1 MDIFA
6 IVAGLATG
14 MVLGLFGSGGSIIA
28 LPALMYLLHVEPKSA
43 IAMSLGVVGVTATL
57 SAVDHWRR
65 GNVDVRVALVF
76 GVFGVAGTFAGARL
90 GLLTPVVIQLGLF
103 ALVMY
108 AAAWRMLKPA
118 KVTAP
123 AAGEVVIAGGGTA
136 ALTRN
141 PPGRPRDFLT
151 PLGGGSGVLSEPGVV
166 LSGCHDFFSPCMTRI
181 AVHGIGVG
189 VLTGLVGVGG
199 GFLIVP
205 ALVLL
210 SGIPMKQ
217 AVGTSLA
224 IVAAKSYAGFLGYM
238 GGVPIDYALM
248 GAFTA
253 VTVIGSFAGT
263 RLAGRISQAAL
274 KKAFAIFLLF
284 VATYILLKSV
294 L

>member
-1 MDIFA
+1 MDFLA
-6 IVAGLATG
+6 ILAGMVTG
-14 MVLGLFGSGGSIIA
+14 VVLGLFGSGGSIIA
-28 LPALMYLLHVEPKSA
+28 LPALMYLLDVAPKSA
-43 IAMSLGVVGVTATL
+43 IAMSLGVVGVTATIT
-57 SAVDHWRR
+57 AIDHWRR
-65 GNVDVRVALVF
+65 GNVVLRVALVF
-76 GVFGVAGTFAGARL
+76 GLFGVMGTFAGARL

-118 KVTAP
+118 KLNPAQPVVTP
-123 AAGEVVIAGGGTA
+123 AAGVVATA
-136 ALTRN
+136 
-141 PPGRPRDFLT
+141 D
-151 PLGGGSGVLSEPGVV
+151 GSVAFRS
-166 LSGCHDFFSPCMTRI
+166 CHDFFSPCMGHI
-181 AVHGIGVG
+181 ALHGIGVG

-224 IVAAKSYAGFLGYM
+224 IVAAKSFAGFAGYM

-253 VTVIGSFAGT
+253 VTVVGSFIGT
-263 RLAGRISQAAL
+263 RLAGHVSQAAL
-274 KKAFAIFLLF
+274 KKAFAWFLVV
-284 VATYILLKSV
+284 VASYILLKSV
-294 L
+294 VGELV

>member
-1 MDIFA
+1 MDILA
-6 IVAGLATG
+6 ILAGMATG

-28 LPALMYLLHVEPKSA
+28 LPALLYLLDVAPKSA

-57 SAVDHWRR
+57 AAFDNWRR
-65 GNVDVRVALVF
+65 GNVVIRVALVF
-76 GVFGVAGTFAGARL
+76 GLFGVVGTFAGARL

-108 AAAWRMLKPA
+108 AAAWRMLRPA
-118 KVTAP
+118 KLNPVQPVMAL
-123 AAGEVVIAGGGTA
+123 ADSVVATGGGPV
-136 ALTRN
+136 AL
-141 PPGRPRDFLT
+141 
-151 PLGGGSGVLSEPGVV
+151 SH
-166 LSGCHDFFSPCMTRI
+166 CHAFFSPCMGHI
-181 AVHGIGVG
+181 ALHGIGVG

-224 IVAAKSYAGFLGYM
+224 IVAAKSYAGFAGYM

-253 VTVIGSFAGT
+253 VTVVGSFIGT
-263 RLAGRISQAAL
+263 RLAGRVSQAAL
-274 KKAFAIFLLF
+274 KKSFAWFLVV
-284 VATYILLKSV
+284 VATYIVLKSV
-294 L
+294 VGELA

>member
-1 MDIFA
+1 MDILA
-6 IVAGLATG
+6 IQAGMVTG

-28 LPALMYLLHVEPKSA
+28 LPALLYLLDVAPKSA
-43 IAMSLGVVGVTATL
+43 IAMSLGVVAITATL
-57 SAVDHWRR
+57 TAFDHWRR
-65 GNVDVRVALVF
+65 GNVVVRVALVF
-76 GVFGVAGTFAGARL
+76 GLFGVMGTFVGARL

-118 KVTAP
+118 KLIP
-123 AAGEVVIAGGGTA
+123 ASPVAASADGVVATGSGTA
-136 ALTRN
+136 A
-141 PPGRPRDFLT
+141 F
-151 PLGGGSGVLSEPGVV
+151 SS
-166 LSGCHDFFSPCMTRI
+166 CHDFFSPCMGHI
-181 AVHGIGVG
+181 ALHGIGVG

-224 IVAAKSYAGFLGYM
+224 IVAAKSYAGFAGYM

-253 VTVIGSFAGT
+253 VTVVGSFVGT
-263 RLAGRISQAAL
+263 RLAGYVSQATL
-274 KKAFAIFLLF
+274 KKAFAWFLVV
-284 VATYILLKSV
+284 VASYILLKSV
-294 L
+294 IGEALA